1 MPTTTLP
8 PAPHRPFEAGELRR
22 HLDMY
27 VVCETSLVLG
37 HAVFRDALLD
47 LAEKGALAQALAALL
62 NPGQQDSV
70 ALAHVLKG
78 EAACMGLSSLSRA
91 AASMEQCLL
100 NVDRRASASLLHDLH
115 ESLWA
120 AWCNS
125 HELLHALGFLPEPDQ
140 FQRQRGFDQQL
151 PLYPLRLI
159 GNVAPT
165 LPEPGGTASIT
176 LVQVAYISEKLPDYP
191 INLLDLLD
199 NCAKNNPPCGLT
211 GMLLVSDT
219 HYFQLLEGPHDE
231 VHHALNKIRRD
242 PRHTG
247 MRIVSDMAVD
257 TRSVPEW
264 SMAICQVK
272 VGEGQFALNNAL
284 LNSPGTCMEKMV
296 LPGHARDLLQGFC
309 EGVTL
314 VV

>member
-1 MPTTTLP
+1 MSTTTLTHP
-8 PAPHRPFEAGELRR
+8 PQRPFEAGELRR

-27 VVCETSLVLG
+27 VLCETSLVLG
-37 HAVFRDALLD
+37 HAVFRNALMD
-47 LAEKGALAQALAALL
+47 FAEKGALAQALAALL
-62 NPGQQDSV
+62 SPAQQDGV

-78 EAACMGLSSLSRA
+78 EAACMGLSSVSRV

-100 NVDRRASASLLHDLH
+100 DVNKHPTPSLLHDLH

-125 HELLHALGFLPEPDQ
+125 HELLHALGFLPEPDL

-151 PLYPLRLI
+151 PLFPLRLI
-159 GNVAPT
+159 GNVAPE
-165 LPEPGGTASIT
+165 LPEAGGSTAIN
-176 LVQVAYISEKLPDYP
+176 LVQVAYISERLPDYP
-191 INLLDLLD
+191 VNLLDLLD

-219 HYFQLLEGPHDE
+219 HYFQLLEGPQE
-231 VHHALNKIRRD
+231 AVHHALGKIRRD

-247 MRIVSDMAVD
+247 MRIVSDMPVD

-264 SMAICQVK
+264 SMAICEVK
-272 VGEGQFALNNAL
+272 VEAGHYALNNAL
-284 LNSPGTCMEKMV
+284 LNSPGASLEKMV
-296 LPGHARDLLQGFC
+296 LPGPARDLLQGFC

-314 VV
+314 LA